1 MEIIGFEKLSLVD
14 YPTHTA
20 CTLFTG
26 GCNFRCPFCHNGDL
40 VLYPKSFEKQSNDEI
55 FAYLEKRKGLL
66 DGVVI
71 SGGEPTLQKD
81 LVEFARKIKSLGY
94 DIKLDTNGTNPQV
107 IRRLVDEKLVDY
119 IAVDIKSSKSGYS
132 KAIGLKG
139 FPFSVAETVD
149 YLKTNVI
156 DYEFRMTLV
165 DELVSLQDIEQTA
178 EWLEGAK
185 KIYLQKFVERD
196 GCIKKGLTEVQKSV
210 ALQYAEVFISR
221 RIDARL
227 RNYD

>member
-14 YPTHTA
+14 YPMHTA

-40 VLYPKSFEKQSNDEI
+40 VLRPKSFEKQSVDEI

-81 LVEFARKIKSLGY
+81 LADFAEKIKSIGY
-94 DIKLDTNGTNPQV
+94 DIKLDTNGTNPEV
-107 IRRLVDEKLVDY
+107 IATLVERKLIDY
-119 IAVDIKSSKSGYS
+119 IAVDVKSSKSGYS

-139 FPFSVAETVD
+139 FPVTVAQTVD
-149 YLKTNVI
+149 YLKGNPV

-165 DELVSLQDIEQTA
+165 DELVTAKDIEQTA

-185 KIYLQKFVERD
+185 VIYLQKFIERD
-196 GCIKKGLTEVQKSV
+196 GCIKKGLNEVPFAV
-210 ALQYAEVFISR
+210 ASQYAEIFLSHG
-221 RIDARL
+221 IDARL